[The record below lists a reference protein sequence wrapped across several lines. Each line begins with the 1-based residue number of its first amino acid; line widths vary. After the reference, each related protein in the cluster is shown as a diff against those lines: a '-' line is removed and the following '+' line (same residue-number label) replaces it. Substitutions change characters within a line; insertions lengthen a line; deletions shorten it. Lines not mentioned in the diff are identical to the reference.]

1 LVLVRIFINGY
12 GNIGRR
18 LASALSV
25 DKEIQFV
32 GVGKY
37 TIDDKVKE
45 ALDNHYNVFV
55 PKEMIVAFKD
65 KGLGVTGTVQEA
77 VSQSD
82 LVIDAA
88 MEGGGYDNKKKLY
101 ELMKKPAIFQ
111 GGEDRHGE
119 HAVADMIHNSR
130 VNYSKAS
137 GKTYVIQGSCNVS
150 GMGRVMQ
157 PLIEKFGNR
166 IKRYDVELIRRW
178 ADLEDTKSV
187 KDSIEWDRNPHHQDD
202 VKDFIPGA
210 NLYVDAFK
218 VPSRMMH
225 LHQMF
230 IRFSDRA
237 PTKDEIL
244 ECFRNEFGVAIIGS
258 AKGTGDIRKKAHELG
273 FAHGDTNMVHIH
285 QDILRVQDDIVKIG
299 YSDDQTGMVI
309 PENHLLLQSMVF
321 KRPREEA
328 LKRTDNLF
336 HISEKRKKLE
346 EEFN

>member
-1 LVLVRIFINGY
+1 MVRVFINGY

-32 GVGKY
+32 GVAKY
-37 TIDDKVKE
+37 TVDDKVKE

-55 PKEMIVAFKD
+55 PKGMIPAFKER
-65 KGLGVTGTVQEA
+65 GYNVTGHIEEA
-77 VSQSD
+77 VRQSD

-88 MEGGGYDNKKKLY
+88 KEGGGYDNKKNLY
-101 ELMKKPAIFQ
+101 EPMKKPAIFQ

-119 HAVADMIHNSR
+119 RGVADMIHNSR
-130 VNYSKAS
+130 VNYAKAS
-137 GKTYVIQGSCNVS
+137 GRTYVIQGSCNVS

-157 PLIEKFGNR
+157 PLIEKFGSR
-166 IKRYDVELIRRW
+166 IKRYDVQLIRRW
-178 ADLEDTKSV
+178 ADLEDTKAV

-202 VKDFIPGA
+202 VKDFIPDA
-210 NLYVDAFK
+210 NLYVDSFK

-230 IRFSDRA
+230 IRFDQA
-237 PTKDEIL
+237 PTKDEIS
-244 ECFRNEFGVAIIGS
+244 ECFRNEFGVAIISS
-258 AKGTGDIRKKAHELG
+258 AKGTGDVRKKALELG

-285 QDILRVQDDIVKIG
+285 QDILRVQGDTVKIA

-321 KRPREEA
+321 KRSREEA
-328 LKRTDNLF
+328 LKRSDSLF
-336 HISEKRKKLE
+336 QMSKKRKILE
-346 EEFN
+346 EEFV

>member
-1 LVLVRIFINGY
+1 LVRVFINGY

-32 GVGKY
+32 GIAKY
-37 TIDDKVKE
+37 TVDNKVKE

-55 PKEMIVAFKD
+55 PKEMIPAFKAN
-65 KGLGVTGTVQEA
+65 GYGVTGA
-77 VSQSD
+77 VEDAVRQSD
-82 LVIDAA
+82 IVIDAA
-88 MEGGGYDNKKKLY
+88 REGGGYDNKKSLY
-101 ELMKKPAIFQ
+101 EPMKKPAIFQ

-119 HAVADMIHNSR
+119 RAVADMIHNSR
-130 VNYSKAS
+130 VNYSKAA
-137 GKTYVIQGSCNVS
+137 GRTYVIQGSCNVS

-166 IKRYDVELIRRW
+166 IMRYDVELIRRW
-178 ADLEDTKSV
+178 ADLEDTKAV
-187 KDSIEWDRNPHHQDD
+187 KDSIEWDRTPHHQDD

-244 ECFRNEFGVAIIGS
+244 ECFRNEYGVAIISS
-258 AKGTGDIRKKAHELG
+258 AKGTGDVRKKALELG

-285 QDILRVQDDIVKIG
+285 QDILRVQDDMVKIA

-309 PENHLLLQSMVF
+309 PENHMLLQSMVYG
-321 KRPREEA
+321 RPREEA
-328 LKRTDNLF
+328 LKRTDGLF
-336 HISEKRKKLE
+336 QVSKKRKILE
-346 EEFN
+346 EEFK